1 MKGKPEYGI
10 NQQEKSF
17 DYERFIP
24 PTIPPTIPPPAETQ
38 DYGDFN
44 SEEIFGEF
52 DEVMNDSNPTN
63 ETLLRAS
70 RNYFNNQKYIRRS
83 DINTVC
89 PDKVK
94 RLYESN
100 RLSCTNLRNIIINY
114 SNLML
119 ILQYKITSL
128 TSDIRIKIFD

>member
-10 NQQEKSF
+10 NQQEKYF

-24 PTIPPTIPPPAETQ
+24 PPSETQ

-52 DEVMNDSNPTN
+52 YELMNDSNPTN
-63 ETLLRAS
+63 ETLLRSS

-89 PDKVK
+89 SDKVK

-100 RLSCTNLRNIIINY
+100 RLSCTNLRNTIIYY
-114 SNLML
+114 SSIVL
-119 ILQYKITSL
+119 ILQHKITSP
-128 TSDIRIKIFD
+128 TSDIRMKILD

>member
-63 ETLLRAS
+63 GTLLRAS